1 MRKQVKAR
9 IRPFRLHDNRTLVLK
24 VFFSNGEILMA
35 VLAMSTG
42 MSRSFIM
49 TRNYRGPCDDYNSF
63 YALLRDLKDG
73 RVKFVSSWTI
83 EQLYPS
89 DKLHGESFWEYMSKL
104 CPRRTVSI
112 MPSGLPMP

>member
-1 MRKQVKAR
+1 MKKQVKAR
-9 IRPFRLHDNRTLVLK
+9 MRPFRLQDNRTLVLK

-35 VLAMSTG
+35 VLAMNTG

-49 TRNYRGPCDDYNSF
+49 ARSYRGSCDDYNSF
-63 YALLRDLKDG
+63 YELLRDLKDG

-89 DKLHGESFWEYMSKL
+89 DKLYGDAFWEYMSKP
-104 CPRRTVSI
+104 CPRRTVSV
-112 MPSGLPMP
+112 MPRGLPMP